1 MKKRIAGLFT
11 AVLVVGIAT
20 SAFAHGTSENEG
32 NTTNSNFLHPII
44 FEEMLPIMK
53 DIHPNFEN
61 EDFEQMFKD
70 CHGDGGQ
77 RQPEHNED
85 YFDQMP
91 HNYEH
96 EQQTRTGMM
105 GW

>member
-1 MKKRIAGLFT
+1 MKKRIASLFT

-20 SAFAHGTSENEG
+20 SAFAHGSENEG
-32 NTTNSNFLHPII
+32 NTADFNFLHPFN

-53 DIHPNFEN
+53 DMHPNFED
-61 EDFEQMFKD
+61 EDFEQMFRD

-91 HNYEH
+91 HNYGQD
-96 EQQTRTGMM
+96 QQTRNGMM